1 MVALVSLILVV
12 LAGTIAGVAVAIDPA
27 LDLKIAAYFQAP
39 AVKAALAPFYPL
51 FDILRDCNIA
61 LSTAFVLVAIA
72 TLIIKLVWP
81 HRPTLMSARAALLMI
96 FVFAIGPAL
105 LANGILKP
113 HSGRPRPAA
122 VVELGGTQPFVQWW
136 DLSGECDGN
145 CSFVSGEASGAYAL
159 LAPAAVA
166 PAPWRPLAFVG
177 VVAYG
182 TAIGVMRMAVQAHFA
197 TDVVFSGV
205 LMALIVWLLHGCIY
219 RWQRT
224 RLTED
229 DVELLLGLCR
239 ARIKARIARC
249 RRA

>member
-1 MVALVSLILVV
+1 
-12 LAGTIAGVAVAIDPA
+12 
-27 LDLKIAAYFQAP
+27 
-39 AVKAALAPFYPL
+39 
-51 FDILRDCNIA
+51 
-61 LSTAFVLVAIA
+61 
-72 TLIIKLVWP
+72 
-81 HRPTLMSARAALLMI
+81 MI
-96 FVFAIGPAL
+96 FAFALGPAL

-159 LAPAAVA
+159 LAPAAVVA
-166 PAPWRPLAFVG
+166 RRPGARLRSA
-177 VVAYG
+177 ARSLYG

-205 LMALIVWLLHGCIY
+205 FMALIVWLLHGRIF
-219 RWQRT
+219 RWKRT

-229 DVELLLGLCR
+229 HVGLFLGLCR
-239 ARIKARIARC
+239 ARVKARIARC